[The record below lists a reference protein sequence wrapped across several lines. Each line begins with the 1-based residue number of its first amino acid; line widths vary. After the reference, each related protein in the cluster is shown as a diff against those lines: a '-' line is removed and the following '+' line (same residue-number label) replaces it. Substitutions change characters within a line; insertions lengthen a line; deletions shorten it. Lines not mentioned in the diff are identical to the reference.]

1 MIWLYKIWCIGLCVK
16 KYHLTPFLAGGLS
29 TNVDAC
35 IAWSWCSW
43 AAYRIL
49 TRDLWKKL
57 LVSTCHLEIIVAC
70 ESRSKQP
77 GDIALQVYWRSSSCW
92 SGWSFISTSIGSTVS
107 HNTNLPI
114 KTKFIW
120 ILRLDSLNLYL
131 FNSAFICASPNLDET
146 IISTIGTPFKYK
158 HSYCIIKHS

>member
-1 MIWLYKIWCIGLCVK
+1 MK
-16 KYHLTPFLAGGLS
+16 KCHLTPFLAGGLS

-49 TRDLWKKL
+49 TRDLRKEL
-57 LVSTCHLEIIVAC
+57 LVSTSQPEVIVAC
-70 ESRSKQP
+70 DTRSKQP
-77 GDIALQVYWRSSSCW
+77 RDVTLQVHWGSSSCR

-114 KTKFIW
+114 KTNVIW
-120 ILRLDSLNLYL
+120 ILRLDSLNPYL

-146 IISTIGTPFKYK
+146 IISPIRTPFKYK
-158 HSYCIIKHS
+158 HFFIAL